1 MDGHKF
7 IPTVF
12 EQGAAI
18 VLSEHE
24 LTDPAG
30 PYVLVEST
38 TDAMKS
44 SRHFTEKAL
53 ISRWWV
59 LPEVSARPA
68 PRR

>member
-44 SRHFTEKAL
+44 SRHFTEK
-53 ISRWWV
+53 
-59 LPEVSARPA
+59 P
-68 PRR
+68 